1 MNNINVLFYSEDIY
15 LGDYLSL
22 FKDFVA
28 DDDFYI
34 TSNERFINQLLF

>member
-1 MNNINVLFYSEDIY
+1 MNNINVLFYSKDIY

-28 DDDFYI
+28 DDDF
-34 TSNERFINQLLF
+34 FILLHMRDL